1 MSFWLGYNTD
11 VSRVKFEERFNEE
24 NMRLLFLKNLRQ
36 ENGCLAEFQRG
47 LFSRDYPFELFHLTV
62 EKTGA
67 QTHKGVCIVT

>member
-1 MSFWLGYNTD
+1 MG
-11 VSRVKFEERFNEE
+11 
-24 NMRLLFLKNLRQ
+24 LLFLKNLRQ

-47 LFSRDYPFELFHLTV
+47 FFSRDYPFELFHLTV